1 MRFAVEKCSSVLR
14 ENYFALEKITGIP
27 LLMVSQFQKCKF
39 KGFGLVTRYLLLL
52 FLHSSMLID
61 TLLDKGEIKADE
73 IWKIYK
79 SSPRVPQVVCGIRY
93 IRSSVH
99 VLACSHNLAMILLGF
114 SS

>member
-1 MRFAVEKCSSVLR
+1 M
-14 ENYFALEKITGIP
+14 
-27 LLMVSQFQKCKF
+27 FQKCKF
-39 KGFGLVTRYLLLL
+39 KGFGLVMRYLLLL